1 MNMVVDMVARASACD
16 RPLAALL
23 RALARGPAAP
33 FRIAAARSVPWHS
46 ATFSGARH
54 EVTLLLDGD
63 DARDRAAALRDGL
76 AEMEFALPG
85 HIVADVA
92 VLRASDATLAF
103 AALTIE
109 ER

>member
-1 MNMVVDMVARASACD
+1 MSAPMLD

-23 RALARGPAAP
+23 SALARGPAAP
-33 FRIAAARSVPWHS
+33 FRIAMARSVPWHS

-54 EVTLLLDGD
+54 EVTLLLDGE
-63 DARDRAAALRDGL
+63 DARDRAAALRRDIG
-76 AEMEFALPG
+76 EMEFALPG
-85 HIVADVA
+85 HIVADVT
-92 VLRASDATLAF
+92 VASSAHDALAF